1 MQGLTET
8 EQQVYNSQIIIELY
22 REYIRVLYAVDELQ
36 DDAMSM
42 TGFAYYYRL
51 RTYSLSML

>member
-8 EQQVYNSQIIIELY
+8 EQVNNNQIIIELC

-42 TGFAYYYRL
+42 TGFAYTIDYVHIR
-51 RTYSLSML
+51 